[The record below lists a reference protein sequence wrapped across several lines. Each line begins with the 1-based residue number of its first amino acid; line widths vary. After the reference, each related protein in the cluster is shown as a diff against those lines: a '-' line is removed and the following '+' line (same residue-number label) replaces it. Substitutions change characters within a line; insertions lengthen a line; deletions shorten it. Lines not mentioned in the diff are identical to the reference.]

1 MSLGTGLSLAKRVA
15 DHPFVSL
22 WQAGASA
29 IESQLF
35 VGHRH
40 LLTLPQ
46 REAWWWVYNWDV
58 YGVTLLGA
66 LLLARVVMLLLGT
79 CLGGATG
86 GKKERVKAA

>member
-1 MSLGTGLSLAKRVA
+1 MSLGRGIWLAKRVA
-15 DHPFVSL
+15 DSPFVSS

-46 REAWWWVYNWDV
+46 REASWWVYNWDV
-58 YGVTLLGA
+58 YGVTLLAA
-66 LLLARVVMLLLGT
+66 LLLVRVVMLLLAK

-86 GKKERVKAA
+86 GKKERAKAA